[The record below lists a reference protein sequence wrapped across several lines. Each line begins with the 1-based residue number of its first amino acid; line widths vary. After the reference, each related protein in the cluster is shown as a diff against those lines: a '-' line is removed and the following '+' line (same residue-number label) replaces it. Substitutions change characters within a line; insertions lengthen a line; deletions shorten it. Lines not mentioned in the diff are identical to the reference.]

1 MLSWNF
7 TAKGEGGM
15 RGLVLGGLLILTSC
29 GGGGTIGTNYSE
41 PPPMAEIVATPSPRA
56 SETPEP
62 VAASNNVAEKA
73 PAATE
78 NENTAM
84 VNVM

>member
-29 GGGGTIGTNYSE
+29 GGGRTIGTNYSE
-41 PPPMAEIVATPSPRA
+41 PPPMAESSPRRA
-56 SETPEP
+56 RGRAETPEP
-62 VAASNNVAEKA
+62 VAASNNVAEEA